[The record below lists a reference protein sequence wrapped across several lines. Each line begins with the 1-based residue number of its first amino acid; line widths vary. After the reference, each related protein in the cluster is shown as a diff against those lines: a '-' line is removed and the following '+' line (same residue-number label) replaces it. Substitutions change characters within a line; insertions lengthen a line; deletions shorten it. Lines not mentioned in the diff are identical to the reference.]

1 MRNILPLSFALALA
15 LAPGCE
21 GESGAPLRGGPPP
34 NAVEVERIEPLP
46 FSDTLALVGQ
56 LAAEESVVIRPEIAG
71 VIDEIHFGE
80 GDTVAAGEVLFTLR
94 SEEQR
99 ATLREAR
106 ANLVLARNVHGR
118 TRKLSDSHV
127 AADAEL
133 ERTHAEVAAAEAA
146 VERAA
151 VEVARTRIRAPFD
164 GALGARHVS
173 PGDRVEAGDAL
184 VQIDALERLQLQFS
198 LPEAAMGLAQTGLL
212 VDVEVAPYPEE
223 RFAGQVYFISPSLDP
238 ETRRLELK
246 AWVPN
251 GDRRLRPGLFAQIR
265 LEVERAERAISV
277 PESAV
282 VYDTSGVFVWRM
294 TQESTAE
301 RVPVELGPS
310 RLGRI
315 IVRDGISSGDTV
327 VVSGTHK
334 LYPGSPLLVA
344 GEGAPIAAGEP
355 SKSEGHDGG

>member
-1 MRNILPLSFALALA
+1 MRNILPLTLALA

-21 GESGAPLRGGPPP
+21 GESGAPLRGSPPP

-46 FSDTLALVGQ
+46 FSDTLELVGQ
-56 LAAEESVVIRPEIAG
+56 LAAEESVVIRPELSG
-71 VIDEIHFGE
+71 VIDEIHFSE
-80 GDTVAAGEVLFTLR
+80 GNTVPEGEVLFTLR

-118 TRKLSDSHV
+118 TQKLSDSQV
-127 AADAEL
+127 AADSEL

-151 VEVARTRIRAPFD
+151 VELARTRIQAPFD

-198 LPEAAMGLAQTGLL
+198 LPEAAMGLAQLGLS
-212 VDVEVAPYPEE
+212 VEVEVAPYPDE

-251 GDRRLRPGLFAQIR
+251 GDRRLRPGLFAQ
-265 LEVERAERAISV
+265 ERAERAISV

-315 IVRDGISSGDTV
+315 VVRDGVSSGDTV

-344 GEGAPIAAGEP
+344 GEEAPVAGGEL
-355 SKSEGHDGG
+355 SEGRDGG